1 MKTTMKKVLS
11 MSLAL
16 VLLLGTL
23 PMAAL
28 ATEVLAHVHSD
39 TSDGICDGCAY
50 EMDACD
56 DINGG
61 HVFDAGAY
69 MSDANNHWQV
79 CNKCLNWFNTEA
91 HTGGTATC
99 KDKAVCTVCNQSYG
113 GLDPANHAGET
124 EVRNAVAATCG
135 DDGHTGNTY
144 CKDCGAMI
152 ASGAPISATGHSW
165 DSANC
170 EDPKTCS
177 VCGATDGAALGHTWK
192 DATCTK
198 PKTCKECGETQGAVL
213 GHDWKDATCLK
224 PRYCKR
230 CDITE
235 GEMLGH
241 DWEDGVCLL
250 CGEETDEFDLYKI
263 NFDPNYNTAEVKVKR
278 DVPKG
283 TRIYSLHTPVRYGYT
298 FEGWYRNEN
307 CTNRVGENETVTGNA
322 TYYANWIQVVDHE
335 VYVKFYSNG
344 NTSSVY
350 KYVDLYEYAQD
361 GVITLD
367 DLQLAAKRN
376 INANNKAGLKVYGP
390 FDADGWER
398 YSLDNYYRNS
408 SEKIYTND
416 NSKTVIYAMVHNVE
430 IPGNGTS
437 TSTSKADKTNPKT
450 GDEIFVPVAILGM
463 SASALAVAY
472 YLNKKRAF

>member
-28 ATEVLAHVHSD
+28 ATENHTWKPKGA
-39 TSDGICDGCAY
+39 DGHYCIEDGCSAVENHFDNNGNNICDICDYVLGAHHTCA
-50 EMDACD
+50 
-56 DINGG
+56 
-61 HVFDAGAY
+61 
-69 MSDANNHWQV
+69 
-79 CNKCLNWFNTEA
+79 
-91 HTGGTATC
+91 GGTATC
-99 KDKAVCTVCNQSYG
+99 TDKAICAGCGEAYG
-113 GLDPANHAGET
+113 ELDPANHVGGT
-124 EVRNAVAATCG
+124 EVRNAKAATCG
-135 DDGHTGNTY
+135 EAGYSGDTY
-144 CKDCGAMI
+144 CKGCGVKLFDGTAN
-152 ASGAPISATGHSW
+152 SATGSHSW
-165 DSANC
+165 DDATC

-213 GHDWKDATCLK
+213 GHDWVDATCLE
-224 PRYCKR
+224 PRYCDR
-230 CDITE
+230 CGITE

-250 CGEETDEFDLYKI
+250 CGEKTADFDLYKI

-278 DVPKG
+278 DVPEG